1 MNFIAIY
8 VYMYTYIY
16 TIIDMVSDRP
26 TAVPK
31 LKRFRTTIVGSH
43 GEWGVHSNYTGRREK
58 RLIKGFTLW

>member
-31 LKRFRTTIVGSH
+31 RFRTTMVGSH